1 MRDLSPCGSPDP
13 LPRSRSAVRARP
25 TRLPSA
31 YDAVLGAYAAA
42 LECAPLSAETRR
54 TYRSRVRMFLAW
66 PADHA
71 AGGIIAEIAQT
82 AGLDDPTT
90 AHVLRHTLAT
100 TLVRGRT
107 DMVLVAEIFGHA
119 RLETTR
125 RYSLPS
131 DKDKEDALKLITV
144 DR

>member
-1 MRDLSPCGSPDP
+1 MKAKRARAPRFTAARPGAGGLRAEDFRDHRPRLGAPTDP
-13 LPRSRSAVRARP
+13 GRVCSCPGRP
-25 TRLPSA
+25 TRP
-31 YDAVLGAYAAA
+31 
-42 LECAPLSAETRR
+42 P
-54 TYRSRVRMFLAW
+54 
-66 PADHA
+66 P
-71 AGGIIAEIAQT
+71 I
-82 AGLDDPTT
+82 PPT

-100 TLVRGRT
+100 TLVRGKT
-107 DMVLVAEIFGHA
+107 DLVLVAEILGHA

>member
-1 MRDLSPCGSPDP
+1 M
-13 LPRSRSAVRARP
+13 
-25 TRLPSA
+25 
-31 YDAVLGAYAAA
+31 AVLGRHR
-42 LECAPLSAETRR
+42 PPVRQPIPTSPNQVQPPSGPSSAKGGRLT
-54 TYRSRVRMFLAW
+54 SR
-66 PADHA
+66 A

-100 TLVRGRT
+100 TLVRGKT
-107 DMVLVAEIFGHA
+107 DLVLVAEILGHA